1 MTGVTMNLEKSL
13 HVVQKHFHVKFSMDG
28 GVTLGII
35 PTMIDEVFV
44 RAFLWEERQVVSS
57 QVVSPSVTGL
67 LVHARL

>member
-1 MTGVTMNLEKSL
+1 MTGVTMNLEKFL

-44 RAFLWEERQVVSS
+44 RAFLWEER
-57 QVVSPSVTGL
+57 
-67 LVHARL
+67 